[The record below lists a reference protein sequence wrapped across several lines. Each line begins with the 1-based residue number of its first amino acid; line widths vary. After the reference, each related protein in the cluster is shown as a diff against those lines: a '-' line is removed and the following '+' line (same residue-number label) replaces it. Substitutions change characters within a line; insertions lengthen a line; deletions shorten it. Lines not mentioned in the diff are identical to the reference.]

1 MFRHILVPMGLGQ
14 GSMAAARYAFN
25 LARLLGCRV
34 TLVHIREDS
43 TPMAQEQLQ
52 ALARQARRPPA
63 VLLIE
68 AQDQNISQVIA
79 EIAQQNQADLI
90 VLSSEM
96 AAKFWGLGLFTVE
109 STPVPLHILPDSPE
123 ASQNWLD
130 KTGDK
135 L

>member
-1 MFRHILVPMGLGQ
+1 MFRHILVPVGLGQ
-14 GSMAAARYAFN
+14 SSMAAARHAFN

-34 TLVHIREDS
+34 TLLLLEDS

-52 ALARQARRPPA
+52 ALTRQARRPPA

-68 AQDQNISQVIA
+68 AQDQSISQA
-79 EIAQQNQADLI
+79 IAQTARQNQADLI
-90 VLSSEM
+90 VLSSDI
-96 AAKFWGLGLFTVE
+96 AKSWDLHPLMVE
-109 STPVPLHILPDSPE
+109 STAIPLHILPDTLE